1 MSGTKERFSRL
12 RQFVGLSHDGQPAY
26 HCHGCCAE
34 FEVQYHVCPDCGGY
48 SVEPVR
54 E

>member
-1 MSGTKERFSRL
+1 MSGTTQRFSRL
-12 RQFVGLSHDGQPAY
+12 RRFIGLSHDELPAY
-26 HCHGCCAE
+26 RCHGCGTE
-34 FEVQYHVCPDCGGY
+34 FELQYHVCPDCGGY

>member
-1 MSGTKERFSRL
+1 MGFAHEP
-12 RQFVGLSHDGQPAY
+12 VPAY
-26 HCHGCCAE
+26 RCHGCHTG
-34 FEVQYHVCPDCGGY
+34 FDVQYHVCPDCGGY